1 MAGTLHKLRDMLC
14 EELEKHAAKGEI
26 NMSSLS
32 VIDTLTHAIKNLDKI
47 LMEEEGA
54 SYAGPDMGGSYGG
67 SYRYGAGP
75 VYRGGSMMGGGYSR
89 EGGDRYTSYAR
100 GRGANANRDSMGR
113 YSSHDQDA
121 AEQLRQLMAEAPNER
136 MRQSLQSVIDRMEMG
151 N

>member
-1 MAGTLHKLRDMLC
+1 MAGTLYKLRDMLC

-75 VYRGGSMMGGGYSR
+75 IYRGGYSR

-113 YSSHDQDA
+113 YASDGYSRGDDGSMA
-121 AEQLRQLMAEAPNER
+121 DQLREMADMATDER
-136 MRQSLQSVIDRMEMG
+136 TRQEINRLASKLDR
-151 N
+151 

>member
-47 LMEEEGA
+47 LMEEEEGA

-75 VYRGGSMMGGGYSR
+75 VFRGGYSR